1 MAKKPETRENKEPKE
16 VLGPDLKVKLTPEP
30 VKPSKTTIEREL
42 EKVRQQ
48 LDKMD
53 DKDTGVVSE
62 KPPIEEGNSDS
73 YFDIDISKLNLLDD
87 ADTKKPETDKAHEKP
102 VSEPPEDKPEDKP
115 EPKKTEKAEEP
126 KDDKAHDKKHHD
138 DDDEESES
146 SDDNMWG
153 RGKKKK
159 LMK

>member
-1 MAKKPETRENKEPKE
+1 
-16 VLGPDLKVKLTPEP
+16 VKLTPEP

-62 KPPIEEGNSDS
+62 KPPVEKGNSDS
-73 YFDIDISKLNLLDD
+73 YFDIDISKLNLLGD
-87 ADTKKPETDKAHEKP
+87 AE
-102 VSEPPEDKPEDKP
+102 SDKPEAPHKAEKPKDKP
-115 EPKKTEKAEEP
+115 EPKEPEKLQNKPEPKEPEKPEVSKEEKADE
-126 KDDKAHDKKHHD
+126 KKQHE
-138 DDDEESES
+138 DDEESES